1 MPSESSLSPII
12 MLLERLHG
20 VDLGSGNLVDSELVA
35 PEISWLQ
42 SNDSGRLD
50 LTAASDLV
58 TPAAALLAIGGGG
71 EIVGVGHTER
81 KESNR
86 MVTTEGLL
94 FDFGL
99 QAHVRPEGVIEVPG
113 GQTPRAQGDP

>member
-1 MPSESSLSPII
+1 M
-12 MLLERLHG
+12 
-20 VDLGSGNLVDSELVA
+20 
-35 PEISWLQ
+35 Q

-113 GQTPRAQGDP
+113 GQTPKSPGGSVKTNGDHRVAMTAMALASLVGARIEEKAA